1 MALTKEGT
9 IYAWGEATYGQL
21 GLDDTKDLLKNTDS
35 KPYQPFPTK
44 VVSLQNKK
52 VVAISCGETH
62 TLALTESGHLYSFGA
77 NGCGQL
83 GQFLCEYEKRRRDS
97 FEEIVLP
104 KISTHGDQYSFM
116 SGADSDRSDENSIQN
131 ENILDIETN
140 KENSNA
146 LMLGTSP
153 LMSPPP
159 LYSTD
164 DYKIDGMQL
173 TPKLVKSLMH
183 RKVIKISS
191 GGVHNICIVEPQPSS
206 LLEDVYKQFI
216 NSLYTDVIFK
226 GFYQTFNKQ

>member
-216 NSLYTDVIFK
+216 NGLYTDVIFK